1 MNRNERLKA
10 AYDYLYSIGKV
21 HAITEFANVI
31 GAARTSVSKAYNGD
45 PNYVKGTILVKVAA
59 AFPDVFNRE
68 WLVDGVGEM
77 LAEKAPAKEVN
88 QPLDVNMIIQHLI
101 RNYDDVQSE
110 LREVRQELRD
120 LRAEVEKLQRV
131 HTGYGSSIAAEDAQH
146 YGIKEVK

>member
-21 HAITEFANVI
+21 HAITEFANII

-110 LREVRQELRD
+110 LREVKQELRD
-120 LRAEVEKLQRV
+120 LRDEVAKLQRAQ
-131 HTGYGSSIAAEDAQH
+131 TGYGPMVAADSAQS